1 MKIRILSAQDVESAL
16 PMEKAIDVMREAFG
30 QLSAGLVTLPLRGQ
44 IATEKGLTFFM
55 PAYLHQTQE
64 LAVKLVSVYGEN
76 SRLGLPSVTAI
87 VLVLD
92 AQTGL
97 PRALIEG
104 NSLTA
109 IRTGAVGGLAA
120 QLLSRAD
127 AKVVALFGAGVQAQ
141 AQLQGVMAVRSLEQ
155 VNLIS
160 RTHASAEKLAA
171 EIYSWSNAPLVNL
184 VSTPQQAIQ
193 NADIVITA
201 TTSATPVFDGQ
212 DLRPGTHVTGVGSYQ
227 PQVREVDEVT
237 VRRARIVVDSRE
249 ACLAEAGD
257 LIIPQ
262 AQIDAELGE
271 IVNGL
276 KPERQSD
283 SEITFFKSVGV
294 AVQDTSTAGCIFRK
308 AEERNLGKI
317 IEL

>member
-294 AVQDTSTAGCIFRK
+294 AVQDTSAAGCIFRQ

>member
-1 MKIRILSAQDVESAL
+1 
-16 PMEKAIDVMREAFG
+16 MR
-30 QLSAGLVTLPLRGQ
+30 
-44 IATEKGLTFFM
+44 
-55 PAYLHQTQE
+55 
-64 LAVKLVSVYGEN
+64 AV
-76 SRLGLPSVTAI
+76 
-87 VLVLD
+87 
-92 AQTGL
+92 
-97 PRALIEG
+97 
-104 NSLTA
+104 
-109 IRTGAVGGLAA
+109 VG
-120 QLLSRAD
+120 
-127 AKVVALFGAGVQAQ
+127 LFGAGVQAK

-160 RTHASAEKLAA
+160 RTHASAEKLAG
-171 EIYSWSNAPLVNL
+171 EIHTWSNAPKVNL

-212 DLRPGTHVTGVGSYQ
+212 DLKAGTHVTGVGSYQ
-227 PQVREVDEVT
+227 PQMREVDEVT

-271 IVNGL
+271 IVNGV
-276 KPERQSD
+276 KPKRQSD

-294 AVQDTSTAGCIFRK
+294 AVQDASAAGYILRQ

-317 IEL
+317 IDI

>member
-16 PMEKAIDVMREAFG
+16 PMEKAVDVIRVAFG
-30 QLSAGLVTLPLRGQ
+30 QLSAGRVTLPLRGQ
-44 IATEKGLTFFM
+44 IATEKGLTFLM

-92 AQTGL
+92 SQTGL

-127 AKVVALFGAGVQAQ
+127 AKVVGLFGAGVQAK

-160 RTHASAEKLAA
+160 RTHASAEKLAG
-171 EIYSWSNAPLVNL
+171 EIHTWSNAPKVNL

-193 NADIVITA
+193 NAEIVITA

-227 PQVREVDEVT
+227 PQMREVDEVT

-294 AVQDTSTAGCIFRK
+294 AVQDTSAAGYLFRQ

>member
-16 PMEKAIDVMREAFG
+16 PMEKTVDVIRVAFG
-30 QLSAGLVTLPLRGQ
+30 QLSAGRVTLPLRGQ

-92 AQTGL
+92 SQTGL

-127 AKVVALFGAGVQAQ
+127 ARGG
-141 AQLQGVMAVRSLEQ
+141 
-155 VNLIS
+155 
-160 RTHASAEKLAA
+160 
-171 EIYSWSNAPLVNL
+171 
-184 VSTPQQAIQ
+184 
-193 NADIVITA
+193 
-201 TTSATPVFDGQ
+201 
-212 DLRPGTHVTGVGSYQ
+212 GSI
-227 PQVREVDEVT
+227 RCG
-237 VRRARIVVDSRE
+237 SS
-249 ACLAEAGD
+249 G
-257 LIIPQ
+257 
-262 AQIDAELGE
+262 
-271 IVNGL
+271 
-276 KPERQSD
+276 
-283 SEITFFKSVGV
+283 
-294 AVQDTSTAGCIFRK
+294 
-308 AEERNLGKI
+308 
-317 IEL
+317 